1 MTRRRLLS
9 IGALVALPA
18 SLLLAGC
25 SFSASASASLTVP
38 ASDIEDTAAGA
49 LEEQVGTRPDLDCG
63 DERVKLIDDTT
74 IDCTL
79 TDPSS
84 GSEYDAVVTISDV
97 EGTKYHVAV
106 QVADTA
112 N

>member
-1 MTRRRLLS
+1 MTRHRLLS
-9 IGALVALPA
+9 SLTIALLPMG
-18 SLLLAGC
+18 LLLTGC
-25 SFSASASASLTVP
+25 SFSASAGLTVP
-38 ASDIEDTAAGA
+38 ASDIADAAAGA

-63 DERVKLIDDTT
+63 DERVKLIDETT
-74 IDCTL
+74 VDCTL

>member
-1 MTRRRLLS
+1 MTRRRLLPL
-9 IGALVALPA
+9 GALLALPA

-25 SFSASASASLTVP
+25 SFSASASLTVP

-74 IDCTL
+74 VDCTL

>member
-9 IGALVALPA
+9 LGALVALPA

-25 SFSASASASLTVP
+25 SFSASAGLTVP

-63 DERVKLIDDTT
+63 DERVKLVDDTT
-74 IDCTL
+74 VDCTL

-97 EGTKYHVAV
+97 EGAKYHVAV

>member
-25 SFSASASASLTVP
+25 SFRASASLTVP

-74 IDCTL
+74 VDCTL